1 MSLHRFMLYHG
12 GCLYKKADSYG
23 LGIRS
28 FMLSLEK
35 VIVEIGAVRRGDG
48 ERAVILLVVMTSMVP
63 VS

>member
-1 MSLHRFMLYHG
+1 MLYHG
-12 GCLYKKADSYG
+12 GCLYKKAYMVIPDSYG